1 MGFAIESA
9 TVHQEPCKDV
19 VIGSVDGR
27 SFVDAKKERASPL
40 FSAEEPSAELVSAGK
55 IRLLGSSCQ

>member
-27 SFVDAKKERASPL
+27 SFVDAKKR
-40 FSAEEPSAELVSAGK
+40 AGK
-55 IRLLGSSCQ
+55 PALFC